1 MEENKQIKI
10 SLKTAIIIV
19 CIIIIFIIGIIAIF
33 KYSIKNEV
41 SEKKTSRNYIYN
53 EEIESIVIK
62 YYEGYNIAT
71 GNVISDTIPLNQ
83 IELETN
89 DLKEVS
95 NLINNLT
102 KVEYSKDDEM
112 YGHMQYDY
120 ICDYYKLEI
129 NDIFTI
135 YIGDQYGIV
144 DGNNDYFKV
153 PEALYKKVLEIVQ
166 KYNEKNVY
174 KKINSEKVSIIFN
187 EEVFEVTDEQ
197 QLREL
202 SNYQYY
208 IINASDDDFKTEKI
222 AYTLDLSD
230 GRKIDIYFASVLSCI
245 YYGNGTY
252 EYIYTGNLE
261 NYVEK
266 IFENSKVKM
275 STNNVNKIIVTYK
288 NKEYVIGNQDKI
300 EELLNEFKNLK
311 YNDYNYL
318 NSMSES
324 SFDENDIK
332 IYVNNSKY
340 IIPGNSSWGSRFYI
354 DEDGKLY
361 DVSGLYNNNLETYF
375 RDLVN
380 YDK

>member
-10 SLKTAIIIV
+10 SLKTAIIMV

-33 KYSIKNEV
+33 KYSI
-41 SEKKTSRNYIYN
+41 SRNYIYN

-71 GNVISDTIPLNQ
+71 GNIISDTIPLNQ
-83 IELETN
+83 IELEIN

-144 DGNNDYFKV
+144 EGNNDYFKV

-174 KKINSEKVSIIFN
+174 KI
-187 EEVFEVTDEQ
+187 
-197 QLREL
+197 
-202 SNYQYY
+202 
-208 IINASDDDFKTEKI
+208 
-222 AYTLDLSD
+222 
-230 GRKIDIYFASVLSCI
+230 
-245 YYGNGTY
+245 
-252 EYIYTGNLE
+252 
-261 NYVEK
+261 
-266 IFENSKVKM
+266 
-275 STNNVNKIIVTYK
+275 
-288 NKEYVIGNQDKI
+288 
-300 EELLNEFKNLK
+300 
-311 YNDYNYL
+311 
-318 NSMSES
+318 
-324 SFDENDIK
+324 
-332 IYVNNSKY
+332 
-340 IIPGNSSWGSRFYI
+340 
-354 DEDGKLY
+354 
-361 DVSGLYNNNLETYF
+361 
-375 RDLVN
+375 
-380 YDK
+380 

>member
-10 SLKTAIIIV
+10 SLKTAIIMV

-33 KYSIKNEV
+33 KYSI
-41 SEKKTSRNYIYN
+41 SRNYIYN

-71 GNVISDTIPLNQ
+71 GNIISDTIPLNQ
-83 IELETN
+83 IELEIN

-144 DGNNDYFKV
+144 EGNNDYFKV

-174 KKINSEKVSIIFN
+174 KKINSEKISIIFN
-187 EEVFEVTDEQ
+187 EEIFEVTDEQ

-245 YYGNGTY
+245 YYGNGTH

-288 NKEYVIGNQDKI
+288 NKEYVIDNQDKI

-375 RDLVN
+375 RELVN

>member
-10 SLKTAIIIV
+10 SLKTAIIMV

-41 SEKKTSRNYIYN
+41 SEKKTTRNYIYN

-71 GNVISDTIPLNQ
+71 GNIISDTIPLNQ
-83 IELETN
+83 IELEIN

-166 KYNEKNVY
+166 KYNKKNVY
-174 KKINSEKVSIIFN
+174 KKINSEKISIIFN
-187 EEVFEVTDEQ
+187 EEIFEVTDEQ

-245 YYGNGTY
+245 YYGNGTH

-288 NKEYVIGNQDKI
+288 NKEYVIDNQDKI

-375 RDLVN
+375 RELVN